1 MRPKQGLKHILSS
14 INFLDQ
20 DKQHGLYTKKPKG
33 LNIQKQ
39 QKKSKED
46 WWIPVTINVTNF
58 VHIKKQSAPD
68 FKMPC
73 W

>member
-39 QKKSKED
+39 QKKAKRTDES
-46 WWIPVTINVTNF
+46 
-58 VHIKKQSAPD
+58 Q
-68 FKMPC
+68 
-73 W
+73 